1 MKVPKQL
8 MDEVNGHLRVYL
20 GPAQPSES
28 LLERIAPMTQA
39 SKELGIAWR
48 AAITGKDVITKS
60 LADHLSTEGTATG
73 RIVTIEEGA
82 SNASSNTF

>member
-1 MKVPKQL
+1 MRVPKQL
-8 MDEVNGHLRVYL
+8 MDEVNGHLRVCL

-28 LLERIAPMTQA
+28 LRERMAPLVQA
-39 SKELGIAWR
+39 SKELGTAWR
-48 AAITGKDVITKS
+48 AATTSKDVSTKS

-82 SNASSNTF
+82 RNASSNTL